1 MLCLTAHK
9 KEGMKAVSS
18 IILYIKIILSNKE
31 FQESLICGNFK
42 IKSAFNALF
51 ISKILDNWEEREEE
65 SGDEI

>member
-1 MLCLTAHK
+1 M
-9 KEGMKAVSS
+9 SS

-31 FQESLICGNFK
+31 FQEILIYGNFK

-51 ISKILDNWEEREEE
+51 ISKILDNWEEREED

>member
-1 MLCLTAHK
+1 MSHSTQKRGHESCD
-9 KEGMKAVSS
+9 VSS

-51 ISKILDNWEEREEE
+51 ISKILDNWEERKED